1 MPRFLLEHA
10 HSAPECGAVFAS
22 FKAFDSP
29 LRHEPAV
36 GSCDFGTHRIWW
48 DVEAASASDALALL
62 PRYVALR
69 TTAIR
74 VGDVRTP

>member
-10 HSAPECGAVFAS
+10 HSAPECGAVFAA

-29 LRHEPAV
+29 LRRGMTV
-36 GSCDFGTHRIWW
+36 SSCDFGTHRIWW
-48 DVEAASASDALALL
+48 DVEAACPAAALALL
-62 PRYVALR
+62 PRYVAER
-69 TTAIR
+69 TIAIR